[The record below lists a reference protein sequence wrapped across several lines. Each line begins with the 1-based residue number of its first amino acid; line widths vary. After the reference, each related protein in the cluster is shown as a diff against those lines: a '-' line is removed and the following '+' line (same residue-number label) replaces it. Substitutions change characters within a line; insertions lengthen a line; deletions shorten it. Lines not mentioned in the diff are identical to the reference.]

1 MLNRQLAHI
10 PDYHTQ
16 ILDLFLDQHVKT
28 AAPKKSREEMKET
41 QKKEL
46 ELWHHWN
53 TNGQKPEHLIPL
65 YESYKPLLVREANK
79 YANKV
84 EIPTAAIHHEIDR
97 HFVNAIKTFNPKRG
111 TQLNTWVQTNLQK
124 SSRYI
129 KTYQNI
135 GKIPEGQISQI
146 RRFDAAKEHLMNQ
159 LGHEPDTKTLADHL
173 GWPQRRVVQM
183 IKERRRDLPASG
195 FESDPA
201 ELMTP
206 KELEA
211 IKLMQYDLTPEE
223 RTVYEYTFGMN
234 GKPRHQP
241 GQIAKT
247 TGIHPSKVSRIR
259 NRLVD
264 KLKEA
269 MELV

>member
-1 MLNRQLAHI
+1 MLNRAYSG
-10 PDYHTQ
+10 PNV
-16 ILDLFLDQHVKT
+16 LDSFLDTFVKI

-46 ELWHHWN
+46 DLWHHWN
-53 TNGQKPEHLIPL
+53 NNGRKPEHLDPL
-65 YESYKPLLVREANK
+65 FESFKPLMNREAQK
-79 YANKV
+79 FVNKV
-84 EIPTAAIHHEIDR
+84 EIPTTAIHHEISQ
-97 HFVNAIKTFNPKRG
+97 HFVNAMKSFDPSKA
-111 TQLNTWVQTNLQK
+111 QLNTWVQTNLQK
-124 SSRYI
+124 ASRYV
-129 KTYQNI
+129 KSHQNM

-146 RRFDAAKEHLMNQ
+146 RHFDSTKEQLAQ
-159 LGHEPDTKTLADHL
+159 KLGHEPDTKTLADTL
-173 GWPQRRVVQM
+173 GWSPRRVTQM
-183 IKERRRDLPASG
+183 IKERRKDLPASG

-201 ELMTP
+201 ELLTP

-234 GKPRHQP
+234 GRPRYQP

-247 TGIHPSKVSRIR
+247 TNIHPSKVSRIR
-259 NRLVD
+259 NKLVD

-269 MELV
+269 MELL

>member
-1 MLNRQLAHI
+1 MFGT
-10 PDYHTQ
+10 DYHTNV
-16 ILDLFLDQHVKT
+16 LDLFLDEYVKE
-28 AAPKKSREEMKET
+28 AAPKKSREEMRET
-41 QKKEL
+41 QKAEL
-46 ELWHHWN
+46 DLWHNWN
-53 TNGQKPEHLIPL
+53 NKGRKPEHLLPL
-65 YESYKPLLVREANK
+65 YESYKPLLAREAQK

-84 EIPTAAIHHEIDR
+84 EIPTSTIHAEVDR
-97 HFVNAIKTFNPKRG
+97 HFANAMKTFNPGRG

-124 SSRYI
+124 TSRYI
-129 KTYQNI
+129 KTYQNF

-146 RRFDAAKEHLMNQ
+146 RPFQMAKEELYNK

-173 GWPQRRVVQM
+173 GWTQRRVIQM
-183 IKERRRDLPASG
+183 QKENRKDLPASG

-223 RTVYEYTFGMN
+223 RTVYEYTFGVN

-241 GQIAKT
+241 GQIAKVT
-247 TGIHPSKVSRIR
+247 NIHPSKVSRIR

>member
-1 MLNRQLAHI
+1 MLNRAYS
-10 PDYHTQ
+10 PNV
-16 ILDLFLDQHVKT
+16 LDSFLETYVKT

-41 QKKEL
+41 QKKEID
-46 ELWHHWN
+46 LWHHWN
-53 TNGQKPEHLIPL
+53 NNGRKPEHLEPL
-65 YESYKPLLVREANK
+65 YESFKPLMNREAQK
-79 YANKV
+79 FVNKV
-84 EIPTAAIHHEIDR
+84 EIPTATIHHEISQ
-97 HFVNAIKTFNPKRG
+97 HFVNAMKSFDPSKA
-111 TQLNTWVQTNLQK
+111 QLNTWVQTNLQK
-124 SSRYI
+124 ASRYV
-129 KTYQNI
+129 KSNQNM

-146 RRFDAAKEHLMNQ
+146 RHFDATKEQLSQ
-159 LGHEPDTKTLADHL
+159 KLGHEPDTKTLADAL
-173 GWPQRRVVQM
+173 GWSPRRVTQM
-183 IKERRRDLPASG
+183 IKERRKDLPASG

-201 ELMTP
+201 ELLTP

-234 GKPRHQP
+234 GRPRYQP

-247 TGIHPSKVSRIR
+247 TNIHPSKVSRIR
-259 NRLVD
+259 NKLVD

>member
-1 MLNRQLAHI
+1 MFEVSPENV
-10 PDYHTQ
+10 
-16 ILDLFLDQHVKT
+16 LDNFLDTFVKE

-46 ELWHHWN
+46 ELWHTWN
-53 TNGQKPEHLIPL
+53 KSKKPEHLHPL
-65 YESYKPLLVREANK
+65 YESYKPLLNREAQK
-79 YANKV
+79 YVNRV
-84 EIPTAAIHHEIDR
+84 ELPTSTIHAEIDR
-97 HFVNAIKTFNPKRG
+97 HFVNAVKTFNPNRG

-124 SSRYI
+124 ASRFI

-146 RRFDAAKEHLMNQ
+146 RHFDAAKDQLYNQ
-159 LGHEPDTKTLADHL
+159 LGHEPDSKTLADHL
-173 GWPQRRVVQM
+173 GWSQRRVVQM
-183 IKERRRDLPASG
+183 TKERRKALPASG

-201 ELMTP
+201 ELLTP

-234 GKPRHQP
+234 GRPRYQP
-241 GQIAKT
+241 GQIAKAT
-247 TGIHPSKVSRIR
+247 SIHPSKVSRIR
-259 NRLVD
+259 NKLVD

-269 MELV
+269 MDLV